1 MKKIIAMLLSV
12 VLLLSAIPIFAFAEN
27 GPMGA
32 WESPWGGLFYLAYI
46 TFYETDETGEVLW
59 DSENSMYVHHEVF
72 RDDTVYNT
80 PGEQLECGGYQGME
94 GAVYDRET
102 NTLTIT
108 DLAAE
113 NMLLETNVMGDD
125 FTLNVVGNCTVG
137 QILVYG
143 DGYGG
148 SLHITGDGT
157 LTVNPNRIFENAI
170 RLHAEQS
177 DSALTFGRDVTV
189 NLYATE
195 DVAAIIMT
203 ARDTADTAFTFANGA
218 KPTVTKA
225 QASYEHY
232 KFITGYELEDPDDS
246 STSWRSS
253 SVIKV
258 VCNEDPDGIY
268 GAIKRFRINDDG
280 TLGDD
285 YYGIMKLNY
294 VEKYDAYFE
303 DTAYGEAYGDSS
315 GEIAMTPEELD
326 ASSFSIVYDDD
337 TGEEVRIDNAYTYP
351 SSEMLYMDADGN
363 RYCVISSWSTGE
375 KTQYAVTMEQIGD
388 TTDYIF
394 VRDPSVDVSTLTPD
408 YDVIVYDDLFDY
420 VLTGT
425 QFQYVPKTVEDVGD
439 VSGDGKIN
447 AVDARWV
454 LQAASGVRPLTE
466 AQAAVA
472 DVNGDGKVNAVDAR
486 WILQIA
492 SGARVL

>member
-12 VLLLSAIPIFAFAEN
+12 VLLLSAIPIFAFAGN

-32 WESPWGGLFYLAYI
+32 WETPSGDSVYLAYI
-46 TFYETDETGEVLW
+46 TFYETDETGEWIW
-59 DSENSMYVHHEVF
+59 DSENSAYVHYDVF

-80 PGEQLECGGYQGME
+80 PGEQGGYQGME

-108 DLAAE
+108 NLAAE
-113 NMLLETNVMGDD
+113 NMVLEANVMGDD
-125 FTLNVVGNCTVG
+125 FTLHVVGNCNIG
-137 QILVYG
+137 KILVFGY
-143 DGYGG
+143 GYGG

-157 LTVNPNRIFENAI
+157 LTVNPNRIYENAI
-170 RLHAEQS
+170 CLYAEQS

-195 DVAAIIMT
+195 DVATIIMT

-218 KPTVTKA
+218 KPTVTKE
-225 QASYEHY
+225 QGSSSSFKY
-232 KFITGYELEDPDDS
+232 ITGYELEDPDDS
-246 STSWRSS
+246 STSWRST

-268 GAIKRFRINDDG
+268 GAKESRRVNDDG
-280 TLGDD
+280 SLGDAF
-285 YYGIMKLNY
+285 YRIMKLNY
-294 VEKYDAYFE
+294 VEKYDAYFM
-303 DTAYGEAYGDSS
+303 DTAYSEANGNSWGDI
-315 GEIAMTPEELD
+315 EMTPEELY
-326 ASSFSIVYDDD
+326 ASSYSIVYDDD
-337 TGEEVRIDNAYTYP
+337 TGSEATIDNVYIYD
-351 SSEMLYMDADGN
+351 SSVALYMDADGN
-363 RYCVISSWSTGE
+363 RYGVISSWSNGE
-375 KTQYAVTMEQIGD
+375 ATQYAVTMEQIGD

-408 YDVIVYDDLFDY
+408 FDVVVYDDLFDY

-425 QFQYVPKTVEDVGD
+425 EVRYVPKTVEDVGD

-454 LQAASGVRPLTE
+454 LQAASGARALTE
-466 AQAAVA
+466 AQSAAA
-472 DVNGDGKVNAVDAR
+472 DVNGDGKINAVDAR